1 MNDSDHGVRTG
12 RAALLDLL
20 ADLLLHELE
29 APLAAVL
36 AGDPALAGALEPP
49 LSEETLRDLRASYA
63 RLFLI
68 DVPPYASVYLDAPP
82 VINGEASLA
91 WERLLA
97 TYGRAPTSRE
107 RAAAA
112 DHAGLYLRALAAAE
126 RGDSL
131 ELIRRV
137 LYQALQWLPQALTA
151 IKRNDEPGFYARVA
165 DLAAYALQ
173 SCTSATPWEVD
184 SVDSSVE
191 EEPIDPEPEIESLRD
206 IAQRLCTPAWSGW
219 FVSKRCLRQFAM
231 PFGVSVGIVDRDRM
245 LEQVFEASALDERT
259 DELLDALLEEWH
271 SWQAAMEAW
280 RTELG
285 AWATALESWDA
296 RLQRT
301 CTSLQ
306 DMRADLVTSVGYVKP
321 DAE

>member
-1 MNDSDHGVRTG
+1 MHNSDHGVRAG
-12 RAALLDLL
+12 LAALLDLL

-49 LSEETLRDLRASYA
+49 QGEAALRDLRAAYA

-68 DVPPYASVYLDAPP
+68 DVPPYASVYLDMPP

-91 WERLLA
+91 WEKFLA
-97 TYGRAPTSRE
+97 AHGRAPASLE

-112 DHAGLYLRALAAAE
+112 DHAGLYLRALAAAQ
-126 RGDSL
+126 RSGSL

-151 IKRNDEPGFYARVA
+151 IKRNDQSGFYARVA
-165 DLAAYALQ
+165 DLAAYAIQ
-173 SCTSATPWEVD
+173 SCAVATPWED
-184 SVDSSVE
+184 CSSVE
-191 EEPIDPEPEIESLRD
+191 EQPISPDPGGDSLRE
-206 IAQRLCTPAWSGW
+206 IAQQLCTPAWSGW
-219 FVSKRCLRQFAM
+219 FISKRLLRRLAM
-231 PFGVSVGIVDRDRM
+231 PFGVAVGIVGRDRV

-259 DELLDALLEEWH
+259 GELLDALLEERR

-296 RLQRT
+296 GLQRT
-301 CTSLQ
+301 CASLQ
-306 DMRADLVTSVGYVKP
+306 DMRAALVASACNMKS
-321 DAE
+321 DAD

>member
-1 MNDSDHGVRTG
+1 MNDSDHGVRAG

-20 ADLLLHELE
+20 ADLFLHELE
-29 APLAAVL
+29 APLVATL
-36 AGDPALAGALEPP
+36 ASDPALARALEPP
-49 LSEETLRDLRASYA
+49 QGEAALRDLRAAYT

-91 WERLLA
+91 WERFLA
-97 TYGRAPTSRE
+97 VHGRAPASLE

-126 RGDSL
+126 RGGSP

-151 IKRNDEPGFYARVA
+151 IKRNDESGFYARVA
-165 DLAAYALQ
+165 DLAAYAIQ
-173 SCTSATPWEVD
+173 SCAVATPWEED
-184 SVDSSVE
+184 SVNASVG
-191 EEPIDPEPEIESLRD
+191 EEPIEPEPEVESLRD
-206 IAQRLCTPAWSGW
+206 IAQRLCTPARSGW
-219 FVSKRCLRQFAM
+219 FVSKRLLRQLAM
-231 PFGVSVGIVDRDRM
+231 PFGVSVGIIDRDRM

-259 DELLDALLEEWH
+259 GELLDALLEEWR

-301 CTSLQ
+301 CDSLQ
-306 DMRADLVTSVGYVKP
+306 DMRAALVTSV
-321 DAE
+321 